1 MLLIC
6 YEYEYI
12 MINFFKSIFNKNILS
27 VPELIRVKKITDTI
41 FTAEAHNGLFAE
53 IDIKDGYMFVTIKDR
68 GSSSTMN
75 YCTQKTDESVS
86 NHQFVLDQ
94 LADNIFF
101 RFDRRTFPY
110 LRNRYTAIFT
120 NHPNVLNMFLGGVLD
135 PKAPSIQYY
144 NDIYYPEVSI
154 VKKSVIKNI
163 NKVTFCL
170 LSASKKPVSRAH
182 FYLVNDQLFEVG
194 RFSDFSS
201 IACLKDKMNEY
212 GNMIDTRKVRILKHN
227 YNACLLIKEG
237 LNYRLLVEDFIDLD
251 NDNMKD
257 RKITAVESNKFFEF
271 TYSKGHILQ
280 KSVVFDDND
289 MFQYK
294 ENFLK
299 VYNKRINYCRAYY
312 PSIQTYAT
320 LEKLGIDDTLPLNDD
335 TLLLLS
341 MYEI

>member
-1 MLLIC
+1 
-6 YEYEYI
+6 
-12 MINFFKSIFNKNILS
+12 MINLLKNLFGKNTLS
-27 VPELIRVKKITDTI
+27 VNKLIKVKKVNDVQ
-41 FTAEAHNGLFAE
+41 FTAEAKNGLFAD

-75 YCTQKTDESVS
+75 YCTQKIDETID
-86 NHQFVLDQ
+86 NHHYVLHQ

-101 RFDRRTFPY
+101 QFDRKTFPY
-110 LRNRYTAIFT
+110 LRNRYAAIFT
-120 NHPNVLNMFLGGVLD
+120 NHPNVLTMFLGGIEED
-135 PKAPSIQYY
+135 TNKSPSIQYF

-170 LSASKKPVSRAH
+170 LSSTKKAVSRAH
-182 FYLVNDQLFEVG
+182 FYIVNGQLFEVG

-201 IACLKDKMNEY
+201 IPCLKDKMNEY

-237 LNYRLLVEDFIDLD
+237 LKYRLIVEDFIDLD
-251 NDNMKD
+251 NDNLKD
-257 RKITAVESNKFFEF
+257 RKMTDDKTIKFFEF
-271 TYSKGHILQ
+271 TYDKGNILQ
-280 KSVVFDDND
+280 NSVVFNEEALQNYQD
-289 MFQYK
+289 
-294 ENFLK
+294 EFLS
-299 VYNKRINYCRAYY
+299 VYSKRINYCRSHY
-312 PSIQTYAT
+312 PSLQTYAT
-320 LEKLGIDDTLPLNDD
+320 LEKMGMDDTLPLDEN